1 MEKKMN
7 TTDEESSN
15 YNPSSVAQ
23 DKLINKVFE
32 ESNQKRALG
41 ELQCAISAI
50 KKAIENTKDDFILID
65 AETEVGKLIQYGIN
79 LPYYDKRSVA
89 KLRELMDCYVRY
101 LEVVYPEAK
110 LGSPDIICKKT
121 GFTKTEMENLNALDE
136 YLKKYGLSVNFR
148 EQNMRERYSL
158 KQALVAYNKVNLLSK
173 KVKAQKQLSVVEKL
187 ALCYSYITSRAYIAD
202 ETSAGKTRDLISVLN
217 NKEIVCVGYAKVFQ
231 NLCSQIGV
239 RCDIVTLKSVDT
251 KTGKV
256 NYHASCRAYVNDP
269 KYKVK
274 GYFDFDPTFDAR
286 KPEQIKKNTSNTF
299 SFFMMP
305 IGDYANNF
313 NSRFS
318 YQNKADAV
326 LENKPCFENFMIDGT
341 RISVELKSDNN
352 MGLTL
357 LDDEEKQEIQRNYFI
372 PSSIFVRMDNDATM
386 QKAEELLKTKGK
398 AVVEEIRKSFK
409 GSVNYVLPRQII
421 DKAIAYEIVEID
433 KNVDETTKAQI
444 AERLALAKKDFY
456 KNLSKYKTACE
467 DAGMEPNSR
476 TADLK
481 VEVCRIL
488 ENLGIVYNIFGLKYG
503 KILDEQQLLCYMQN
517 KREECNTKLSFEDMR
532 QILNNILPLIKR
544 NSTTDEVLFESV
556 KKAAKNYFG
565 QGAMV
570 SQEALKFGAEYKK
583 DRSAQRKLLL
593 AIFGNDANEK

>member
-1 MEKKMN
+1 MN
-7 TTDEESSN
+7 TTNEESTN
-15 YNPSSVAQ
+15 YNPNSVAQ

-32 ESNQKRALG
+32 GGDQKRALD

-50 KKAIENTKDDFILID
+50 KKATENTNDDFILID
-65 AETEVGKLIQYGIN
+65 AETEVGKLVQYGIN

-89 KLRELMDCYVRY
+89 KIRELIDSYVRY
-101 LEVVYPEAK
+101 LKVAYPEAE

-136 YLKKYGLSVNFR
+136 YLKKYELSVNFR
-148 EQNMRERYSL
+148 EQNMSERYSL

-187 ALCYSYITSRAYIAD
+187 ALCYSYITSRAYIMD

-256 NYHASCRAYVNDP
+256 NYHANCRAYVNDP

-286 KPEQIKKNTSNTF
+286 KPEQIEKNISNTF

-305 IGDYANNF
+305 IGDYGNNF
-313 NSRFS
+313 NRQFS

-326 LENKPCFENFMIDGT
+326 LENKPCYENFIVNGKCVT
-341 RISVELKSDNN
+341 IELKPDSN

-357 LDDEEKQEIQRNYFI
+357 LDGEEKEEMQRSYFI
-372 PSSIFVRMDNDATM
+372 PSNIFVKMDNDATRV
-386 QKAEELLKTKGK
+386 KIEELLKTNGK
-398 AVVEEIRKSFK
+398 AVVEQIRKSFK
-409 GSVNYVLPRQII
+409 GAVNYTLPRGMIE
-421 DKAIAYEIVEID
+421 KAIAYEVVEID
-433 KNVDETTKAQI
+433 KTVDETTKAQI
-444 AERLALAKKDFY
+444 TKRLALAKKDFY

-467 DAGMEPNSR
+467 IAGVEPNSK
-476 TADLK
+476 TAELK
-481 VEVCRIL
+481 VGVCNIL
-488 ENLGIVYNIFGLKYG
+488 GNLSMFYDIFGAKYSR
-503 KILDEQQLLCYMQN
+503 ILDEQQLLYYMQN
-517 KREECNTKLSFEDMR
+517 KREECNTKLSFADMR

-556 KKAAKNYFG
+556 KKATINYFG
-565 QGAMV
+565 RGAMV
-570 SQEALKFGAEYKK
+570 SQKALKFGAENKK
-583 DRSAQRKLLL
+583 DRSAQKKLLL
-593 AIFGNDANEK
+593 AIFGDDANEK